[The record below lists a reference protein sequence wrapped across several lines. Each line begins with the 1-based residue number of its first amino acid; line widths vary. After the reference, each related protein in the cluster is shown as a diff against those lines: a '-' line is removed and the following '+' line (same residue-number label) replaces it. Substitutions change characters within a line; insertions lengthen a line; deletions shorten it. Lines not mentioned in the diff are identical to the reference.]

1 MTCRTHFLCIF
12 ASSTLLFLFSGHSA
26 ITGAPSPGAVSGR
39 AAVSRGIIE
48 DYQLPSRYQRSP
60 LDEKEIDY
68 INVRHVANPSQNLSV
83 VWDAELLYFTTKF
96 LFQRGGPE

>member
-1 MTCRTHFLCIF
+1 MTCSAYLLSTCSSNTLYFL
-12 ASSTLLFLFSGHSA
+12 LSGHSA

-48 DYQLPSRYQRSP
+48 DYQLPSRYQRTP

-68 INVRHVANPSQNLSV
+68 INVRHIGNPSQHLVV
-83 VWDAELLYFTTKF
+83 VWKFQDCYVTT
-96 LFQRGGPE
+96 